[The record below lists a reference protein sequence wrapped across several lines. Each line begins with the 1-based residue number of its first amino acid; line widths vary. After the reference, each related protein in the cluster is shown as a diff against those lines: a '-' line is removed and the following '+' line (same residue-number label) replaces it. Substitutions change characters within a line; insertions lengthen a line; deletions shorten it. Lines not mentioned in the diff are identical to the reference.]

1 MNRLA
6 CSFAL
11 LWTLSQ
17 PLLAQGIGK
26 PFAVDL
32 SGTETTLTL
41 DFSEHDYELILY
53 SFNAGES
60 LDRTFD
66 FTVSSDF
73 ASSAPVVSPHS
84 DAKSAAAANRDR
96 LEFELRRQERVL
108 ARRLQQAGGYRPPA
122 PKVVPQEISS
132 IRPFVFPAF
141 GNVTGGTITAALVAT
156 SDRAHAYVDVADTSD
171 VMTEQIQAQ
180 IDRFSTKTYP
190 LIVSIFGDESDVDNE
205 GKIHVLYT
213 HLVDEVGSGVAGF
226 FDPRS
231 VVPPSQGGN
240 GNLSDLIY
248 VSPTRDE
255 GFYELALAHEF
266 QHLINFNQH
275 VLIRGGAG
283 EEPWLNEGLSHV
295 CEDLIGQH
303 EHNRSYMDIF
313 LLAPHSYSLISSP
326 MSSNGVRGAAYLFIR
341 SLVEEFGSDILS
353 RLVQTDQAGIAN
365 VEKAAGQPFA
375 DLFDRHVSR
384 IFLSGSGLNNTL
396 NYTTPFLADATTGV
410 RLFPLPQELVVSPQS
425 PSVGEGIKPV
435 SAAYLRLMGNARHT
449 ITIQTDAEGDFRAQ
463 LIPIPRNYELRIVV
477 PTDYFS
483 GITLDAPLAGPF
495 FTYQPIH
502 FTGTVSDPSV
512 SRIQFLLLHS
522 DGDIEMWLVSPV
534 TNGRVSRTFFFS
546 PEQIGEYQFQV
557 RTGQADEPWSS
568 AGLFSPFTIKE
579 GQGTAPIPVGFFGDI
594 KFSSPLP
601 VEYATGQAI
610 RIAGTVSDPSISD
623 ITLEFWHEDNTKT
636 VVFFTPVTDGSF
648 SKTLFFAH
656 KQIGEYRLE
665 VKGLDVKE
673 GIVTAT
679 VASHSFSPVIVRKG
693 EGVDQLPVGF
703 FDGITLASPLPV
715 EYVTG
720 QPIRI
725 AGTVSD
731 PSVSQIEFTFS
742 IFSWEGLQ
750 GSFEGYLNLFAPVT
764 DGQFNRTLYFSHKEA
779 IGDYTLDI
787 FLWREDDRSWEG
799 RRFKPITV
807 GKGPGVIPIPVDFF
821 DGITFTSPLPVV
833 YTIGQTTRISGTV
846 SDPSVSDINF
856 RFRPIDDIVKSV
868 NLRVPVTNGQF
879 NTTLRLSPEQPV
891 GENYELG
898 IFTRKKGS
906 GQWPWV
912 GSFSPITVKAPP
924 SPDFDGDGTVGFTD
938 FIAFAAAF
946 GKSSGDEDFDARFDL
961 DGDGTVGFTDFIK
974 FAAAFG
980 KPLQN

>member
-11 LWTLSQ
+11 LWTLSP
-17 PLLAQGIGK
+17 PLLAQEIGE

-73 ASSAPVVSPHS
+73 ASSAPVVFPHS

-132 IRPFVFPAF
+132 IRPFVFPTF

-213 HLVDEVGSGVAGF
+213 HLVDEVGSEVAGF

-248 VSPTRDE
+248 VSPTQDE

-326 MSSNGVRGAAYLFIR
+326 MSSNGVRGAAYLFVR
-341 SLVEEFGSDILS
+341 SLIEEFGSDILS

-365 VEKAAGQPFA
+365 VEKATGQPFA

-384 IFLSGSGLNNTL
+384 VFLSGSGLNSTL

-410 RLFPLPQELVVSPQS
+410 RLFPLPQEFVVSPQS
-425 PSVGEGIKPV
+425 ASVGEGIKPV
-435 SAAYLRLMGNARHT
+435 SAAYLRLMGNGRHT

-557 RTGQADEPWSS
+557 RTGRAGQRGWSS

-610 RIAGTVSDPSISD
+610 RIAGTVSDPSISE
-623 ITLEFWHEDNTKT
+623 ITLGFWHEDNTKT

-665 VKGLDVKE
+665 VKE
-673 GIVTAT
+673 ETITATGESTVQFT
-679 VASHSFSPVIVRKG
+679 VASYSFSPVIVRKG

-715 EYVTG
+715 EYATG

-731 PSVSQIEFTFS
+731 PSVSRIEFRFT
-742 IFSWEGLQ
+742 IFSWEGYQ
-750 GSFEGYLNLFAPVT
+750 GTLEANMNLFAPVT
-764 DGQFNRTLYFSHKEA
+764 DGQFGRTRYFPPQQQ

-787 FLWREDDRSWEG
+787 FLWREDNRSWGG

-807 GKGPGVIPIPVDFF
+807 K
-821 DGITFTSPLPVV
+821 
-833 YTIGQTTRISGTV
+833 
-846 SDPSVSDINF
+846 
-856 RFRPIDDIVKSV
+856 
-868 NLRVPVTNGQF
+868 
-879 NTTLRLSPEQPV
+879 E
-891 GENYELG
+891 
-898 IFTRKKGS
+898 
-906 GQWPWV
+906 
-912 GSFSPITVKAPP
+912 AP

-980 KPLQN
+980 RPLEN